1 MSRLKRSVCWRP
13 GNSPDA
19 GPELLAFDRLHL
31 ALDDVRPLQR
41 RVKLSAV
48 ALSVPTLSVARD
60 RTAWRNRLSVSQ
72 PGTTKSVAASA
83 GPASATGQNDAEKQT
98 AAAFDQPWRIQ
109 VGRVDVN
116 GGSLNHPQFS
126 IGLVIITVILNV
138 IPKAL
143 ADRPAQQLTAVGI
156 DSLDAKR
163 DAFQRE

>member
-1 MSRLKRSVCWRP
+1 M
-13 GNSPDA
+13 
-19 GPELLAFDRLHL
+19 
-31 ALDDVRPLQR
+31 
-41 RVKLSAV
+41 
-48 ALSVPTLSVARD
+48 
-60 RTAWRNRLSVSQ
+60 
-72 PGTTKSVAASA
+72 
-83 GPASATGQNDAEKQT
+83 
-98 AAAFDQPWRIQ
+98 
-109 VGRVDVN
+109 DVN